1 MLHGGFWSGADAATC
16 KIHRNVI
23 ILQYK
28 TTIPTCVKNLALLLW
43 VAFVVCACTD
53 GAAIRRMNL
62 AGSLL
67 DDSPEAALASLDSI
81 AESDLRGTASR
92 ARYALLRSRV
102 LDKLHVDLES
112 DSIIKPAVDYFSRF
126 GDCRRK
132 MLTNY
137 CYGRIEQNSGHATSA
152 LKIFMDAET
161 FALRSGDN
169 FYLGLLYSNIGAL
182 YFSQQRYDKA
192 IEYYGLAYHFYEL
205 EERQDYM
212 ADVFVVIGSIY
223 SNAHD
228 YNDWAIYYYT
238 KALNIGDSI
247 NDMEIYT
254 NALRGLAVVSYQDDP
269 QKSMEYMD
277 ELRSITQ
284 YTPTDNIFY
293 AALYDNLGELDS
305 AEYIIK
311 SVIPLIDNDDVQHL
325 KINKIFR
332 NINEKRGNYKQALNY
347 NDEYQ
352 RMNDSILLWNLYNSV
367 AEKESEIKKVR
378 AEERHRRSVVRA
390 WISIAAMLLIMVAML
405 VVFLRFR
412 DKREKEKKLL
422 KQAVHT
428 KFFFRNR
435 LAETVYTSITPAQE
449 RQNVK
454 ELIDAEFGTRLF
466 VDMAESINVE
476 YDGLYERVSGAVALS
491 EKEKKM
497 FLLLC
502 CNFSV
507 RSICMILGLTTDAAY
522 KCKSRL
528 VKKLTESTTDTTFP
542 FRIADEKYR
551 DSAVARHEKSRKND
565 PENGVSEDK
574 IKTA

>member
-1 MLHGGFWSGADAATC
+1 
-16 KIHRNVI
+16 
-23 ILQYK
+23 
-28 TTIPTCVKNLALLLW
+28 
-43 VAFVVCACTD
+43 
-53 GAAIRRMNL
+53 
-62 AGSLL
+62 
-67 DDSPEAALASLDSI
+67 
-81 AESDLRGTASR
+81 
-92 ARYALLRSRV
+92 
-102 LDKLHVDLES
+102 
-112 DSIIKPAVDYFSRF
+112 
-126 GDCRRK
+126 
-132 MLTNY
+132 
-137 CYGRIEQNSGHATSA
+137 
-152 LKIFMDAET
+152 
-161 FALRSGDN
+161 
-169 FYLGLLYSNIGAL
+169 
-182 YFSQQRYDKA
+182 
-192 IEYYGLAYHFYEL
+192 
-205 EERQDYM
+205 
-212 ADVFVVIGSIY
+212 
-223 SNAHD
+223 
-228 YNDWAIYYYT
+228 
-238 KALNIGDSI
+238 
-247 NDMEIYT
+247 MEIYT

-277 ELRSITQ
+277 ELRAITQ

-466 VDMAESINVE
+466 VDMAESVNVE

-491 EKEKKM
+491 EREKKI

-565 PENGVSEDK
+565 PENGMSEDK

>member
-1 MLHGGFWSGADAATC
+1 M
-16 KIHRNVI
+16 
-23 ILQYK
+23 
-28 TTIPTCVKNLALLLW
+28 KNLALLLW

-81 AESDLRGTASR
+81 TESDLRGTASR

-112 DSIIKPAVDYFSRF
+112 DSIIKPAVDYYSRF

-137 CYGRIEQNSGHATSA
+137 CYGRIEQNCGHATSA

-169 FYLGLLYSNIGAL
+169 FYLGLIQSNIAAL
-182 YFSQQRYDKA
+182 YFMQNQIEKA
-192 IEYYGLAYHFYEL
+192 IQHYIRAYRYY
-205 EERQDYM
+205 EEDGNDLYA
-212 ADVFVVIGSIY
+212 ADVLIATASAY
-223 SNAHD
+223 ANAHE
-228 YNDWAIYYYT
+228 YNDWAIFCYNI
-238 KALNIGDSI
+238 ALDFGEKLTDK
-247 NDMEIYT
+247 EIQA
-254 NALRGLAVVSYQDDP
+254 NALRGLAMISYDNNPEQ
-269 QKSMEYMD
+269 SIEYMD
-277 ELRSITQ
+277 KLQMITE
-284 YTPTDNIFY
+284 YTLSDYITKAAIY
-293 AALYDNLGELDS
+293 ANLGRKDEAKHIIDS
-305 AEYIIK
+305 VKPQLLTDDSQYIRANR
-311 SVIPLIDNDDVQHL
+311 LL
-325 KINKIFR
+325 KEIY
-332 NINEKRGNYKQALNY
+332 EDRGDYKQALGC

-466 VDMAESINVE
+466 VDMAESVNVE

-491 EKEKKM
+491 EREKKM

-565 PENGVSEDK
+565 PENGMSEDK

>member
-1 MLHGGFWSGADAATC
+1 M
-16 KIHRNVI
+16 
-23 ILQYK
+23 
-28 TTIPTCVKNLALLLW
+28 KNLALLLW

-112 DSIIKPAVDYFSRF
+112 DSIIKPAVDYYSRF

-212 ADVFVVIGSIY
+212 ADILIAIGYTYVNIDDI
-223 SNAHD
+223 D
-228 YNDWAIYYYT
+228 YNLWVTNCFDNAF
-238 KALNIGDSI
+238 NIGV
-247 NDMEIYT
+247 EIKDIDIQAE
-254 NALRGLAVVSYQDDP
+254 ALRGLAITNYYQEP
-269 QKSMEYMD
+269 HRSLKYMD
-277 ELRSITQ
+277 TLKILVPYSNKDYVTLAAI
-284 YTPTDNIFY
+284 YNNI
-293 AALYDNLGELDS
+293 GELDKT
-305 AEYIIK
+305 EY
-311 SVIPLIDNDDVQHL
+311 LIDSIYTFVQNDEEQL
-325 KINKIFR
+325 LRINKIQR
-332 NINEKRGNYKQALNY
+332 IINEKRGNYKQALNY
-347 NDEYQ
+347 NDESQ

-390 WISIAAMLLIMVAML
+390 WISISAMLLIMVAML

-466 VDMAESINVE
+466 VDMAESVNVE
-476 YDGLYERVSGAVALS
+476 YDGLYERISGAVALS
-491 EKEKKM
+491 EREKKM

-565 PENGVSEDK
+565 PENGMSEDK